1 MKKLISVLSFML
13 VSIIGYSQTP
23 EIGHFQQLA
32 TIKRGDTLDV
42 KWYYK
47 PAAGVDIRTLQ
58 IDWQYKKTL
67 FTHISSSVD
76 ATVSG
81 NAPQLDFQEWDN
93 YKYGSYSNGV
103 YSYNSD
109 TNWSVARNY
118 LILANGSAVS
128 SNGYVIHNKFKIND
142 VESNY
147 VEDSITVNWARMFK
161 VDGTTIGDNVASLSY
176 KKMDLKLLGNLTI
189 SGKIWFPSTI
199 TAATL
204 PTLYCYENATGL
216 LVSQTVPNIN
226 GNYTL
231 KNIDDNKTYK
241 IEVRFPN
248 GMLGTIRDNAVT
260 VSDAV
265 KAFNEY
271 TVTNVNQG
279 TSHNYLKTGLSY
291 LMGDINLNSQLDG
304 GDPYGIY
311 ASVSGLKPI
320 DTTKLINVFK
330 KSEYDS
336 LVLGSN
342 QWVDWT
348 TFSNKGVY
356 IIDSVGT
363 TNLTL
368 DIKYFV
374 LGDVD
379 RSHSSPV
386 YDATGTEVF
395 ATIYHGQYDVNIAD
409 VYSVGQPMYVPF
421 NIATNGDLNNGLQ
434 FEMEYDVSKVKF
446 DEIISDIQGPWLQ
459 YVTHDNVKG
468 IVRFGAMNNQKNGS
482 LQGVATPFKLKFSA
496 IDPTHDITTDVVVR
510 SLMDACDKEGDHLNI
525 NLSSGLIV
533 MMYKAIQLPVEPVE
547 STVNIYPNPNNGNFE
562 LVLDLIPNTKLNASI
577 YDYNGRLILD
587 LGDFATDDN
596 RVKFSKNVNQQQLP
610 EGMYLMIL
618 SGYNKRITKPFIK
631 F

>member
-1 MKKLISVLSFML
+1 
-13 VSIIGYSQTP
+13 
-23 EIGHFQQLA
+23 
-32 TIKRGDTLDV
+32 
-42 KWYYK
+42 
-47 PAAGVDIRTLQ
+47 
-58 IDWQYKKTL
+58 
-67 FTHISSSVD
+67 
-76 ATVSG
+76 
-81 NAPQLDFQEWDN
+81 
-93 YKYGSYSNGV
+93 
-103 YSYNSD
+103 
-109 TNWSVARNY
+109 
-118 LILANGSAVS
+118 
-128 SNGYVIHNKFKIND
+128 
-142 VESNY
+142 
-147 VEDSITVNWARMFK
+147 
-161 VDGTTIGDNVASLSY
+161 
-176 KKMDLKLLGNLTI
+176 
-189 SGKIWFPSTI
+189 
-199 TAATL
+199 
-204 PTLYCYENATGL
+204 
-216 LVSQTVPNIN
+216 
-226 GNYTL
+226 
-231 KNIDDNKTYK
+231 
-241 IEVRFPN
+241 
-248 GMLGTIRDNAVT
+248 
-260 VSDAV
+260 
-265 KAFNEY
+265 
-271 TVTNVNQG
+271 
-279 TSHNYLKTGLSY
+279 
-291 LMGDINLNSQLDG
+291 
-304 GDPYGIY
+304 
-311 ASVSGLKPI
+311 
-320 DTTKLINVFK
+320 
-330 KSEYDS
+330 
-336 LVLGSN
+336 LGSN

-421 NIATNGDLNNGLQ
+421 NIATNGDYNNGLQ
-434 FEMEYDVSKVKF
+434 FEMKYDVSKVKF

-610 EGMYLMIL
+610 EGLYLMIL

>member
-1 MKKLISVLSFML
+1 ML

-434 FEMEYDVSKVKF
+434 FEMKYDVSKVKF